1 MGIVLASTVGLIVWI
16 VLWSLGAKAFDGFMI
31 TTVIVLLAGTVKML
45 IPFLPG
51 ASSKS
56 SS

>member
-1 MGIVLASTVGLIVWI
+1 MGIVVASTVGLIVWI

-31 TTVIVLLAGTVKML
+31 TTVIVLLAATVKML

-51 ASSKS
+51 NAGKS
-56 SS
+56 PS